1 MSCNQ
6 TIELSLKNPNPLFV
20 QWMEDWLEHA
30 DKNNLKTKSVFQKGL
45 VSLKKYPLPLKTGL
59 DCIILEGF
67 GPTICG
73 ILDKRLE
80 QHKLELSKKPEP
92 KKKVVSIKVLSQK
105 NKNPVV
111 ENPDSILMSPNTFDI
126 ILLIDTQET
135 SGLVFF

>member
-20 QWMEDWLEHA
+20 QWMEEWIEHA

-45 VSLKKYPLPLKTGL
+45 ISLKKYPLPLKTGL

-73 ILDKRLE
+73 ILNQRLE
-80 QHKLELSKKPEP
+80 QHKLEPA
-92 KKKVVSIKVLSQK
+92 KKKVVPKKVLSQK
-105 NKNPVV
+105 NKTPVV

-135 SGLVFF
+135 SGFVFI

>member
-20 QWMEDWLEHA
+20 QWMEEWIEHA

-45 VSLKKYPLPLKTGL
+45 ISLKKYPLPLKTGL

-73 ILDKRLE
+73 ILNQRLE
-80 QHKLELSKKPEP
+80 QHKLEPA
-92 KKKVVSIKVLSQK
+92 KKKIVPKKVLSQK

-135 SGLVFF
+135 SGFVFI